1 MTQIFSINNWK
12 LSPIFSNIAFTC
24 IYAHIGDDFLPPPY
38 FILMPI
44 YGSTLWSVAKWTIT
58 NQDTIVGL
66 RLFVYEPF
74 DICLSFFFLLI
85 KLWFQYIRK
94 TLLCDSTDFTWI
106 YRHHTIVDLYSCH
119 RIELQPRPNYPDRCA
134 KFSVSQICVGIV
146 ALFVSVEMYDLM
158 YVYYGPDSPFPNRC
172 VVLVYVFIKYYNIFN
187 ISKYQL
193 HILKFIQIQ
202 SAQSIY
208 SIHYTVDTTNDIFI
222 FHWISFE
229 MEYVLC
235 GSKLQTTVIVGY
247 LNLCQC
253 QSSELVILYLHFFD
267 IFLSSLLVIVAQ

>member
-1 MTQIFSINNWK
+1 MTQILSINNWK

-24 IYAHIGDDFLPPPY
+24 INANIGDDFLPPPY
-38 FILMPI
+38 FILMLI
-44 YGSTLWSVAKWTIT
+44 YCSRLWSVAKWTIT

-66 RLFVYEPF
+66 RLFVFKPF
-74 DICLSFFFLLI
+74 DICLSFFFLI

-94 TLLCDSTDFTWI
+94 ILLCDSTDFTWI

-134 KFSVSQICVGIV
+134 KFSDSQICVGIV

-187 ISKYQL
+187 IAKYQL

-208 SIHYTVDTTNDIFI
+208 SIHSTVDTTNNTFI
-222 FHWISFE
+222 FYWVSFE

-235 GSKLQTTVIVGY
+235 GSKLRTTVIVFESLPVPEQLACY
-247 LNLCQC
+247 SLFA
-253 QSSELVILYLHFFD
+253 HFWF
-267 IFLSSLLVIVAQ
+267 FFFQVY